1 MKKIAIV
8 LLSIVM
14 MLSSLAC
21 ALPQGMRMSASSPA
35 AQQTEKDAAKETDDA
50 AKSDAKADDKADD
63 KAEADKGGVSAMLI
77 AHKIQY

>member
-35 AQQTEKDAAKETDDA
+35 AQQTEKDAAKETDGA

-63 KAEADKGGVSAMLI
+63 KADELTRVK
-77 AHKIQY
+77 

>member
-35 AQQTEKDAAKETDDA
+35 AQQTENDAAKETDGA
-50 AKSDAKADDKADD
+50 AKSDAKADDKA
-63 KAEADKGGVSAMLI
+63 EADKGEVSAMLI